1 MPGTPGALTTDDV
14 PLLLLY
20 NEFRDSVERHN
31 EMDRNFKTLLCRA
44 ATTKRTAT
52 IRTRSMRFQ
61 ESGEDTTQPD
71 YQHVGRHDI
80 DLEAPR
86 RWVIGTGITARAY
99 EDGISS
105 DEVREH
111 NAEILDADDRLLQ
124 EVVVRRSLW
133 NTAGGWYN
141 GTIMPPYFKMNRF
154 VAAHTHYLAAN
165 VAGVPLLAHFTAMK
179 QHITEHG
186 YTQNLVAF
194 THTTQAT
201 NIINNTEWAAAVGAG
216 PMNTPVMARLQELGF
231 GAPFMAA
238 GVPVYAE
245 DWIPEDYILMVS
257 LDVKPMDW
265 RVPEGGDNGN
275 RNVKDLMLFDVA
287 AGDES
292 LMVKY
297 LFIEEAVRRTSATV
311 TAQGAG
317 VVTYLGGAN
326 YVNPTTFYV

>member
-14 PLLLLY
+14 PLQLLY

-44 ATTKRTAT
+44 PTKKRTTT

-86 RWVIGTGITARAY
+86 RWVIGTGVTSRAY
-99 EDGISS
+99 EEGIDSN
-105 DEVREH
+105 EVREH
-111 NAEILDADDRLLQ
+111 HAEILDADDRLLQ
-124 EVVVRRSLW
+124 EVVIRRALW

-141 GTIMPPYFKMNRF
+141 ATIAPPYFQMNRF
-154 VAAHTHYLAAN
+154 TAAHTHYIAAN
-165 VAGVPLLAHFTAMK
+165 VAGVPLLAHFTELK

-186 YTQNLVAF
+186 YTQNMVAF
-194 THTTQAT
+194 THSTQAT
-201 NIINNTEWAAAVGAG
+201 NIINNTEYATAPG
-216 PMNTPVMARLQELGF
+216 PMPTPVMSKLQELGF
-231 GAPFMAA
+231 YPGFMAA
-238 GVPVYAE
+238 GVPVYAN
-245 DWIPEDYILMVS
+245 DWIPEDYLLMIS

-265 RVPEGGDNGN
+265 RITDGGDKGQ
-275 RNVKDLMLFDVA
+275 RNVQELMLFEVA

-292 LMVKY
+292 LMTKY
-297 LFIEEAVRRTSATV
+297 LFLEEACRWTSATV
-311 TAQGAG
+311 TAQGAAA
-317 VVTYLGGAN
+317 VYYLGGAN
-326 YVNPTTFYV
+326 YVNPATFYV